1 VKKLGI
7 VVLMLVLMSGCSGL
21 QVSDA
26 NSLALQIAA
35 QRAGFYVGK
44 NNPEIV
50 PHAKLVADGILAQ
63 EGNAL
68 VKTALNLAIT
78 ELAKQFPDDPL
89 LEGDLRLIVSALQI
103 DSPEIPIDLAKL
115 HPVIAA
121 FINGMEIGATWKK

>member
-1 VKKLGI
+1 
-7 VVLMLVLMSGCSGL
+7 MLVLMSGCSGL

-35 QRAGFYVGK
+35 QRAGFYVGQ

-63 EGNAL
+63 EGNAP

-78 ELAKQFPDDPL
+78 ELAKQFPDDPA
-89 LEGDLRLIVSALQI
+89 GGRFAPDCFC
-103 DSPEIPIDLAKL
+103 
-115 HPVIAA
+115 AA
-121 FINGMEIGATWKK
+121 NRQPGNPD